1 MKTFVIPQRE
11 LPAAY
16 EADVVVCGGGTA
28 GVFAAI
34 SAAESGKRVLIVEQ
48 FGSLGGSATN
58 GLVTP
63 LMHSH
68 IAGDPACSYI
78 SLRLREKLKLYG
90 GVDGSGR
97 AFDSTVL
104 KLALEEL
111 CAEAGVQLLYHT
123 FISDVLVENGVVK
136 AVVAGNKSGTV
147 VIAGDMFIDCTG
159 DGDVS
164 VLAGAQYAKGNP
176 ETGKNQPISLRYV
189 VGGVDIPV
197 AGWGIDFL
205 VSSANKCI
213 HGVPGFSFILANR
226 EKLEASDGQARS
238 LALDLYDQWKT
249 MNEDGKWR
257 FTSPTHVVLA
267 FAQALEE
274 LKAEGGVPARHA
286 RYDQNQRLLAE
297 NFRALGFVPY
307 LDPAVQGPIITTF
320 RYPAGARFT
329 FQQMYEYIKARGY
342 VLYPGKVMEAETFR
356 VGNIGEI
363 YPEDIAKLSA
373 ILADFLKE
381 VAA

>member
-136 AVVAGNKSGTV
+136 AVVAGNK
-147 VIAGDMFIDCTG
+147 
-159 DGDVS
+159 
-164 VLAGAQYAKGNP
+164 
-176 ETGKNQPISLRYV
+176 
-189 VGGVDIPV
+189 
-197 AGWGIDFL
+197 
-205 VSSANKCI
+205 
-213 HGVPGFSFILANR
+213 
-226 EKLEASDGQARS
+226 
-238 LALDLYDQWKT
+238 
-249 MNEDGKWR
+249 
-257 FTSPTHVVLA
+257 
-267 FAQALEE
+267 
-274 LKAEGGVPARHA
+274 
-286 RYDQNQRLLAE
+286 
-297 NFRALGFVPY
+297 
-307 LDPAVQGPIITTF
+307 
-320 RYPAGARFT
+320 
-329 FQQMYEYIKARGY
+329 
-342 VLYPGKVMEAETFR
+342 
-356 VGNIGEI
+356 
-363 YPEDIAKLSA
+363 
-373 ILADFLKE
+373 
-381 VAA
+381 

>member
-11 LPAAY
+11 LPTAY

-189 VGGVDIPV
+189 VGGVD
-197 AGWGIDFL
+197 L
-205 VSSANKCI
+205 
-213 HGVPGFSFILANR
+213 
-226 EKLEASDGQARS
+226 
-238 LALDLYDQWKT
+238 T
-249 MNEDGKWR
+249 
-257 FTSPTHVVLA
+257 
-267 FAQALEE
+267 
-274 LKAEGGVPARHA
+274 
-286 RYDQNQRLLAE
+286 
-297 NFRALGFVPY
+297 ALGEFFKSELARTGVNHRKPNSA
-307 LDPAVQGPIITTF
+307 PA
-320 RYPAGARFT
+320 
-329 FQQMYEYIKARGY
+329 KA
-342 VLYPGKVMEAETFR
+342 
-356 VGNIGEI
+356 
-363 YPEDIAKLSA
+363 
-373 ILADFLKE
+373 
-381 VAA
+381 AA

>member
-1 MKTFVIPQRE
+1 
-11 LPAAY
+11 
-16 EADVVVCGGGTA
+16 
-28 GVFAAI
+28 
-34 SAAESGKRVLIVEQ
+34 
-48 FGSLGGSATN
+48 
-58 GLVTP
+58 
-63 LMHSH
+63 
-68 IAGDPACSYI
+68 
-78 SLRLREKLKLYG
+78 
-90 GVDGSGR
+90 
-97 AFDSTVL
+97 
-104 KLALEEL
+104 
-111 CAEAGVQLLYHT
+111 
-123 FISDVLVENGVVK
+123 
-136 AVVAGNKSGTV
+136 
-147 VIAGDMFIDCTG
+147 
-159 DGDVS
+159 
-164 VLAGAQYAKGNP
+164 
-176 ETGKNQPISLRYV
+176 
-189 VGGVDIPV
+189 
-197 AGWGIDFL
+197 
-205 VSSANKCI
+205 
-213 HGVPGFSFILANR
+213 
-226 EKLEASDGQARS
+226 
-238 LALDLYDQWKT
+238 LYDQWKT

-274 LKAEGGVPARHA
+274 LKEEGGVPARHA